1 MSFIL
6 DGRVLPLDTPFEH
19 NGTSY
24 PANWLRLAT
33 PEERAVVGIT
43 ERPDYPRPD
52 DRFYWV
58 SENPDGTWNAVPKD
72 LGGLK
77 TTWAAQM
84 RQTAY
89 TLLLPS
95 DWMIV
100 RQVEAGVAVPAGWI
114 AYRAAVRTN
123 TAGVVTALEAAAD
136 IDAFIAV
143 VTGVVWPASPDTPV
157 DQQATPL

>member
-19 NGTSY
+19 DGTSY

-33 PEERAVVGIT
+33 PEERAAIGIT

-58 SENPDGTWNAVPKD
+58 SENPDGTWTAIPKD

-77 TTWAAQM
+77 STWTAQM
-84 RQTAY
+84 KQTAY

-95 DWMIV
+95 DWMVV
-100 RQVEAGVAVPAGWI
+100 RQTETGAPVPAGWTTH
-114 AYRAAVRTN
+114 RAAVRVKAADTV
-123 TAGVVTALEAAAD
+123 AAIEAAAD
-136 IDAFIAV
+136 IDAFIKV
-143 VTGVVWPASPDTPV
+143 VTGTIWPTEPV
-157 DQQATPL
+157 D

>member
-19 NGTSY
+19 DGTGY

-33 PEERAVVGIT
+33 PEERAAIGIT

-58 SENPDGTWNAVPKD
+58 SENPDGTWTAIPKD
-72 LGGLK
+72 LDGLK
-77 TTWAAQM
+77 ASWTGQM
-84 RQTAY
+84 KQTAY

-95 DWMIV
+95 DWMVV
-100 RQVEAGVAVPAGWI
+100 RKVENNTEIPADWVS
-114 AYRAAVRTN
+114 YREAVRT
-123 TAGVVTALEAAAD
+123 ACELAISDLEATTD
-136 IDAFIAV
+136 IDNFIVAV
-143 VTGVVWPASPDTPV
+143 TTVAWPTAPV
-157 DQQATPL
+157 DQQSAPL